1 MFPFIFLPCS
11 FYHVPFI
18 LLPCSLCHVPFTMF
32 LLYSYHVP
40 FAMFPFRLLS
50 QHKGTT
56 ITPTIV
62 IPACSFFLSNP
73 LLKDHASR
81 STIFPLPCSPSY
93 FYHVP
98 FCPRLTTKKEQ
109 PLLLA
114 CSLSERFL
122 QKKEQPSCVCQKN
135 ALFESIFFL
144 VVIIIYCVFRAF
156 GWSILL
162 LSYGMTYLRIAE
174 YYETVS
180 MNPVVIPLRY
190 KSSIKSKMC

>member
-1 MFPFIFLPCS
+1 MFLLPCS
-11 FYHVPFI
+11 FYLVPFTMS
-18 LLPCSLCHVPFTMF
+18 LLPCSFSYFYHVPFRTFTMF

-40 FAMFPFRLLS
+40 FAMFLLPYSFYHIPFTMFPFRSLS

-56 ITPTIV
+56 LTPTIF

-73 LLKDHASR
+73 LLKDHASH
-81 STIFPLPCSPSY
+81 STIFPLPYSLSY

-122 QKKEQPSCVCQKN
+122 QKKEQPSCVYHN
-135 ALFESIFFL
+135 FL
-144 VVIIIYCVFRAF
+144 LPLQPILAC
-156 GWSILL
+156 SLL
-162 LSYGMTYLRIAE
+162 LHLYIHREQPIHNSYEDI
-174 YYETVS
+174 S
-180 MNPVVIPLRY
+180 
-190 KSSIKSKMC
+190 